1 MSNFKKISQHHQ
13 EQKTWFKTTFR
24 LKGSVIPSIFFRVMF
39 CSFLALILAYA
50 YAIGYKSVALPID
63 GTISSLVLGL
73 LLVFRTN
80 TAYERFWEG
89 RKLWGELNNKI
100 RNLTRAIWVFVVEES
115 PEDRNRKISILY
127 LLVAFAVATKLH
139 LRDETN
145 YSELKDLMTDKKYE
159 KLKHMN
165 HIPLEIAFLV
175 GDYLQEQYQR
185 NCLNSY
191 QLTAMSKILD
201 QMVDTLGGCERIL
214 RTPLPLAYSIHLK
227 QLLFLYCLSLPF
239 ELVDR
244 LQWSTPIVVG
254 ILSFT
259 VFGIEEIGLEIE
271 NPFGKD
277 PNDLPLDQI
286 CENIKINLEDLIS
299 FAPSVRNWSNNKS
312 LVQQDAE
319 SEQPLL
325 EY

>member
-1 MSNFKKISQHHQ
+1 MSKYQNLHQQHR
-13 EQKTWFKTTFR
+13 EGKNWFKTTFHV
-24 LKGSVIPSIFFRVMF
+24 KGSVIPSIFLRVMI
-39 CSFLALILAYA
+39 CAVLSLIVAYA
-50 YAIGYKSVALPID
+50 YTVGYKAVALPID
-63 GTISSLVLGL
+63 GTIPSLVLGL

-89 RKLWGELNNKI
+89 RKLWGALTNEI
-100 RNLTRAIWVFVVEES
+100 RNLSRAIWVCVVEKT
-115 PEDRNRKISILY
+115 PADRNNKISALY

-139 LRDETN
+139 LRDEKN
-145 YSELKDLMTDKKYE
+145 SLELKDLVNNKKYE

-191 QLTAMSKILD
+191 QLTSMLKILD
-201 QMVDTLGGCERIL
+201 RMVDSLGGCERIL
-214 RTPLPLAYSIHLK
+214 KTPLPLAYSIHLK
-227 QLLFLYCLSLPF
+227 QLLLIYCLSLPF

-244 LQWSTPIVVG
+244 LVWLTPFVVSV
-254 ILSFT
+254 LSFT

-286 CENIKINLEDLIS
+286 CENMKINLEDLIS
-299 FAPSVRNWSNNKS
+299 FAPSVRNWDNHNF
-312 LVQQDAE
+312 VQEDAE
-319 SEQPLL
+319 SGKPLL